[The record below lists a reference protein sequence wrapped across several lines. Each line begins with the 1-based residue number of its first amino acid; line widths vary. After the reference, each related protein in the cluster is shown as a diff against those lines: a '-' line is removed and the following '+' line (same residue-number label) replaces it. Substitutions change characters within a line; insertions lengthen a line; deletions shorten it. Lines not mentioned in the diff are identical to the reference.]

1 MCNRPEQQ
9 TTAKRGMG
17 VKSKLYQF
25 SSIYRHFIL
34 NKGAV
39 VRDEFDRRS
48 VDSYYLCTIVLFDVS
63 KNSDIVHSHELSS
76 KDVIDQCPKGGGNEE
91 SGAAM
96 WRGN

>member
-1 MCNRPEQQ
+1 
-9 TTAKRGMG
+9 MG

-39 VRDEFDRRS
+39 VRDESDRRS
-48 VDSYYLCTIVLFDVS
+48 VNSYYLCTIVLFDVS